1 MKKMCSKEVIS
12 YPVPA
17 RAFLCWRES
26 SGNEGA
32 AILGDFRRGSKAKE
46 AYLGASAKRKVSAQ

>member
-1 MKKMCSKEVIS
+1 MKKMFERGDIIS
-12 YPVPA
+12 GASEGFPVLA
-17 RAFLCWRES
+17 REL
-26 SGNEGA
+26 GNEGA